1 MATSAVLH
9 LMNMMT
15 VITLFVLELI
25 VGSCNEHLQLSL
37 PKTQKKKN
45 TTNKNC
51 CVVGAGTIGRPPQG
65 RIVTETE
72 DERRL
77 SEYVFLSNSIPWW
90 VAVGGYLCFVA
101 IGTGTIPQLYPPAK
115 W

>member
-1 MATSAVLH
+1 MYT
-9 LMNMMT
+9 
-15 VITLFVLELI
+15 
-25 VGSCNEHLQLSL
+25 
-37 PKTQKKKN
+37 
-45 TTNKNC
+45 
-51 CVVGAGTIGRPPQG
+51 GAGTIGRPPQG
-65 RIVTETE
+65 RVVAETE

>member
-1 MATSAVLH
+1 MLVCVQVALLSRCHTACQSQSKP
-9 LMNMMT
+9 
-15 VITLFVLELI
+15 IT
-25 VGSCNEHLQLSL
+25 G
-37 PKTQKKKN
+37 
-45 TTNKNC
+45 
-51 CVVGAGTIGRPPQG
+51 GGTIGRPPQG

-90 VAVGGYLCFVA
+90 VAVGGYLCFLA
-101 IGTGTIPQLYPPAK
+101 LGTGVIPQLYPPAK